1 MWHYKEIE
9 GSYCLVDDCDQDHVL
24 YMVDK
29 EEFSIFLTYSGT
41 RVSL

>member
-24 YMVDK
+24 YIVDMINRD
-29 EEFSIFLTYSGT
+29 FWDLI
-41 RVSL
+41 